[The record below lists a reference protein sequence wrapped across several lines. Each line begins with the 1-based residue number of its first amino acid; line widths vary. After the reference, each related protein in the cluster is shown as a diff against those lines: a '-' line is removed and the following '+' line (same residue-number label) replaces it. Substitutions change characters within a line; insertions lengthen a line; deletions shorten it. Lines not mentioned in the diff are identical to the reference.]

1 MRRTLLMALVLGVV
15 AVAAGVFI
23 TARTLPTD
31 EEIQRVSFEELG
43 LSTDL
48 LDNPLVAA
56 FMQETFGEVQSK
68 VRDRLLDDAR
78 ESLLLGGATMV
89 ALVVLGVAVIASD
102 HRRRSPRPTEDGPPT
117 PHP

>member
-1 MRRTLLMALVLGVV
+1 MALVLGLV

-23 TARTLPTD
+23 TARTLPSD

-43 LSTDL
+43 LSTEL

-56 FMQETFGEVQSK
+56 FMQETFGEVQSA

-78 ESLLLGGATMV
+78 ESLLLGGAVMV
-89 ALVVLGVAVIASD
+89 GVVVLGVALIASD
-102 HRRRSPRPTEDGPPT
+102 HRRRASEPSD
-117 PHP
+117 

>member
-1 MRRTLLMALVLGVV
+1 MRRTLLMALVLAVV

-43 LSTDL
+43 LSTEL

-56 FMQETFGEVQSK
+56 FMQETFGEVQSA

-78 ESLLLGGATMV
+78 ESLLLGGAVMV
-89 ALVVLGVAVIASD
+89 GVVVLGVALIASD
-102 HRRRSPRPTEDGPPT
+102 HRRRASEPSD
-117 PHP
+117 